1 MREPTDLIEDEPLDP
16 TCQALESER
25 GRLETEAA
33 HVPPTEGMQTP
44 AQKEGGLPGPLLRGA
59 LAGG

>member
-1 MREPTDLIEDEPLDP
+1 MREPTDLTEDEPLDP

-33 HVPPTEGMQTP
+33 HVPPTEGTLTP
-44 AQKEGGLPGPLLRGA
+44 AQKEEGLLGPPLRGA
-59 LAGG
+59 